1 MNSYCVFYFIPI
13 SSTFFRN
20 KVEKTTFFQFFPVSS
35 RCPGRNRFFFPEETQ
50 PWLNFNFLALS
61 TAEIQSNI
69 LSTFNHL
76 QFVDHSSV
84 TILARPT
91 GLMLT
96 CYTLSCIMVILYN
109 FTLLLLPPEQ
119 TLITN
124 PSLGG
129 TTIWT
134 NFNYTYPWTMCS
146 VSSFGE

>member
-1 MNSYCVFYFIPI
+1 MSFTLFQFLPLFSGIKWKKPL
-13 SSTFFRN
+13 SSS
-20 KVEKTTFFQFFPVSS
+20 FFQFL
-35 RCPGRNRFFFPEETQ
+35 PGVLEEIGFFFPEETQ

-134 NFNYTYPWTMCS
+134 NFNYTYPRTMCS